1 MSETIQPVISE
12 RDGVTLVLFGPE
24 ADSIY
29 ENSIQ
34 AFKDAV
40 IAQVAAAPQPL
51 VIVDLPHTKFFGS
64 AFLAFLIHVRKA
76 IVEREGARLVV
87 SGLTPYCR
95 TVVEMSQLDEL
106 WELAD
111 SLDAALGQLQ
121 TD

>member
-1 MSETIQPVISE
+1 MSDIIQPMISE

-34 AFKDAV
+34 AFRAGV
-40 IAQVAAAPQPL
+40 LEQIAAAPEPL
-51 VIVDLPHTKFFGS
+51 VVVDLPHTKFFGS
-64 AFLAFLIHVRKA
+64 AFLAFLINVRKTLM
-76 IVEREGARLVV
+76 ERDGARLVV

-95 TVVEMSQLDEL
+95 TVIEMAQLDEL

-111 SLDAALGQLQ
+111 SLDAGIAQLR
-121 TD
+121 TA